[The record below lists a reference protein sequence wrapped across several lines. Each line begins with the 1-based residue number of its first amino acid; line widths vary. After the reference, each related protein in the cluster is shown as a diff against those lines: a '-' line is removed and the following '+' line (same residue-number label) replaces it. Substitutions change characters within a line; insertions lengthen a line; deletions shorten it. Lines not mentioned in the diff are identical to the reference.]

1 MKSVLKIWRRARL
14 STVDL
19 STDCSGVAATEFA
32 VIVPMMLVMF
42 FGTVEFS
49 SGVAVDR
56 KVTLVARTLSD
67 LTSQSPSAVALSPS
81 AVVAD
86 SDLQNFFTASIAI
99 LTPYAAT
106 PTKATLS
113 EIYVDSNK
121 VAKIQWSKAATIAS
135 GATQATLTTS
145 SRNAGDDVTPTV
157 PATLLIPK
165 TYLIFSEVS
174 YLYTPTVG
182 YVMGTAGVTLNDV
195 AYTRPRQVTCV
206 TYNNAPASTCP
217 TP

>member
-1 MKSVLKIWRRARL
+1 MKSISKIWRRARL
-14 STVDL
+14 AAGDL
-19 STDCSGVAATEFA
+19 ARDCGGVAATEFA

-67 LTSQSPSAVALSPS
+67 LTSQSLPSAPLSSS

-86 SDLQNFFTASIAI
+86 SDLQNIFTASIKI

-106 PTKATLS
+106 PTKPTLS
-113 EIYVDSNK
+113 EIYVNSSL
-121 VAKIQWSKAATIAS
+121 VARIQWSKAATIAS
-135 GATQATLTTS
+135 GATQATLAAS
-145 SRNAGDDVTPTV
+145 SRNAGDIVTSIV
-157 PATLLIPK
+157 PAPLLIK
-165 TYLIFSEVS
+165 QTYLILSEVS
-174 YLYTPTVG
+174 YLYIPTVG
-182 YVMGTAGVTLNDV
+182 YVMGKAGVTLNDV

-206 TYNNAPASTCP
+206 TYNNVPASTCP